1 MEHLDF
7 FPQHGWEIRH
17 RMEVP
22 GREAQRFPFDD
33 LEFAPTVLTFLRRAY
48 PQGIFQHQKI
58 ALSAYL
64 KGESVCL
71 TTGTASG
78 KSLVF
83 QSAALDCLTRD
94 SAACVMA
101 IYPMK
106 ALGNEQKDRWEQAF
120 QLAGMD
126 VSVGRIDG
134 NVAPALRLG
143 ILEKSRLLI
152 FTPDILHAWLLSN
165 LNQPAVIR
173 FLRRVRLMV
182 IDEVHTYSGVFGSN
196 SAFLFRRLRHL
207 MGLLDSHP
215 RFIAASATMARPQEH
230 LQALLGVPFRVVGP
244 ELDTSPRYPLEVLFA
259 HPPATRSLE
268 PVVDLLHHLAQQTDS
283 RFIAF
288 VNSRKQV
295 ELISSLLSRMHR
307 EEAKTG
313 KEGKEKGKDKEEDV
327 VEEEESLSAARAV
340 LEQLQ
345 VLPYRAGYE
354 EHDRAFI
361 QERLSSGN
369 LKGVISTSALELGLD
384 IPHLDLCVLIGVPDS
399 ATSLQQRIGRI
410 GRHKPGT
417 VILVHGGDVVDHLV
431 FADPPSLFNRPF
443 AESTLYL
450 ENPYMQYIHA
460 LCLARPGGEH
470 AQVLLATHRTS
481 DTFNSVIEWPPGF
494 MELCRAEYTG
504 NTPRELLS
512 MKNEGKDRPNYVFPL
527 REVGSQFKVERAQ
540 GPTSASLGSLSF
552 SQLMREAYPGAVYYY
567 ASVPY
572 RVVKVNIKQHTVQ
585 VRREKNYTTRP
596 GRLPEALFPRLTP
609 EGVLQAQQRGRLI
622 ALEAQTMVRESING
636 LYEQRG
642 GKETFY
648 PYPLPREL
656 GFSHDQPFFSHNYF
670 TSGVLLTHPA
680 LQQEGVNLQALAGWL
695 YEAFFVVLPVE
706 RQEIGFSADA
716 FRHALSPYIHPG
728 QPFLALYDQV
738 YGSLRLSSRLLMPE
752 VLPQVFLEACLLTA
766 DSALSEDLK
775 TTRQALAEMTAET
788 WLMPAQRLYL
798 EHRQVVTPP
807 GRERVLLPGSK
818 GLLMRTHEEFLVQRL
833 VTFGGNLCYEGVPA
847 SMAASAASS
856 MPQVIDVAEIP
867 GESQIGWY
875 DPQTQTI
882 EPAPVEPVQLSAEM
896 GEMLPPPDF
905 SLLVHRLAMAQIT
918 LPPNASA
925 PESVEALR
933 EGLLS
938 WIG

>member
-1 MEHLDF
+1 MENLDF
-7 FPQHGWEIRH
+7 FTQNGWEIHH
-17 RMEVP
+17 RLEVS

-33 LEFAPTVLTFLRRAY
+33 LDFAPTVLTFLRRAY

-58 ALSAYL
+58 ALNAYL

-106 ALGNEQKDRWEQAF
+106 ALGTEQKDRWEQAF

-182 IDEVHTYSGVFGSN
+182 VDEVHTYSGVFGSN

-207 MGLLDSHP
+207 MGLLDAHP
-215 RFIAASATMARPQEH
+215 RFIAASATIARPQEH
-230 LQALLGVPFRVVGP
+230 LQALFGVPFQVVGP
-244 ELDTSPRYPLEVLFA
+244 EVDTSPRFPLEVLFA
-259 HPPATRSLE
+259 QPPTARSLD
-268 PVVDLLHHLAQQTDS
+268 PVVSLLHHLAQETDS

-307 EEAKTG
+307 EESKPVR
-313 KEGKEKGKDKEEDV
+313 ESKEKAKDEAEEEED
-327 VEEEESLSAARAV
+327 ESLSAARAV

-431 FADPPSLFNRPF
+431 FADPPSLFHRPF

-470 AQVLLATHRTS
+470 TQVLMATHRTS

-512 MKNEGKDRPNYVFPL
+512 MKNEAKDRPNYAFPL

-572 RVVKVNIKQHTVQ
+572 RVVRVNIKQHTVQ
-585 VRREKNYTTRP
+585 VRREKHYTTRP
-596 GRLPEALFPRLTP
+596 GRLPEALFPRLTA
-609 EGVLQAQQRGRLI
+609 EGVLQAQQRGGLI

-648 PYPLPREL
+648 SYPLPREL

-670 TSGVLLTHPA
+670 TSGVLISHPL
-680 LQQEGVNLQALAGWL
+680 LQQEGVNHQTLAGWL
-695 YEAFFVVLPVE
+695 YEAFFVILPME
-706 RQEIGFSADA
+706 RQEIGFSADT
-716 FRHALSPYIHPG
+716 FRHALKPFIQPG
-728 QPFLALYDQV
+728 QPFLAVYDQV
-738 YGSLRLSSRLLMPE
+738 YGSLRLSSRLLAPQ
-752 VLPQVFLEACLLTA
+752 VLPRVLLEACLLTA
-766 DSALSEDLK
+766 ED
-775 TTRQALAEMTAET
+775 ALAEDLLATRKVLAHMTAEA
-788 WLMPAQRLYL
+788 WLTPLQALRLIRRETPTPA
-798 EHRQVVTPP
+798 
-807 GRERVLLPGSK
+807 GKERILLPGSK

-875 DPQTQTI
+875 DPITQTI
-882 EPAPVEPVQLSAEM
+882 EPAPVETVQLSAEE
-896 GEMLPPPDF
+896 GDILPPPDI
-905 SLLVHRLAMAQIT
+905 SLLLQRLSVGQT
-918 LPPNASA
+918 VPPPDSA
-925 PESVEALR
+925 ALTSVDALR
-933 EGLLS
+933 DYLIALS
-938 WIG
+938 G